1 MDEKIEERKGLTE
14 TYQKIC
20 EKIWNISR
28 NELYLSMRFLD
39 GILASLPYQLNKNT
53 FFVGTDGTFL
63 YYNPRFLMERYEWK
77 PVVVNR
83 AYLHMILHGI
93 FRHIWKRE
101 GKREEYWDTACD
113 IVVESMIDSMEYPA
127 VQALVSDIR
136 EELYEQLHQ
145 KYTVLTAEKVYEYLL
160 ENQISGKKFMKI
172 NAEFLVD
179 DHSFWYQERKNDQKQ
194 EEQEQQSREQNQ
206 DQEQREQDNNQSSN
220 QSSSQGKQEEW
231 KKLANQLKTNM
242 ETFKKQVGKQAG
254 TLVKALQ
261 VETREKQDFPSFL
274 KRFATLQ
281 EEIQV
286 DLDSFDYAFYYYGM
300 ELYGNMPLIEEVEY
314 RENHK
319 IQEFVIAI
327 DTSGSCSGQLVKD
340 FIKQTFSILKNT
352 ESFFQKICVHI
363 IQCDACIQEDI
374 EIVDQEKLDQYLEN
388 FEVKG
393 HGGTDYRP
401 VFQYVEQLKSEG
413 KLKKLK
419 GLLYFTDGYGIYPE
433 KRTSYDTVFVFPDN
447 FYYDQEVPPW
457 AIKLVYQMEHS

>member
-1 MDEKIEERKGLTE
+1 MDEKIKERQNVTE
-14 TYQKIC
+14 AYQKIC

-53 FFVGTDGTFL
+53 FFVGTDGTYL
-63 YYNPRFLMERYEWK
+63 YYNPRFFMERYEWK
-77 PVVVNR
+77 PVIVNR

-93 FRHIWKRE
+93 FRHIWKRD
-101 GKREEYWDTACD
+101 GKKEEYWDTACD
-113 IVVESMIDSMEYPA
+113 IVVESIIDSMEYPA
-127 VQALVSDIR
+127 VQALVSDTR
-136 EELYEQLHQ
+136 EELYEHLHQ
-145 KYTVLTAEKVYEYLL
+145 KYIVLTAEKVYEYLL

-179 DHSFWYQERKNDQKQ
+179 DHSFWYQEQKNDQKQ
-194 EEQEQQSREQNQ
+194 EEQEQQSKEQNQ
-206 DQEQREQDNNQSSN
+206 DQEQREQDNNQSSDK
-220 QSSSQGKQEEW
+220 SSSQGKQDEW
-231 KKLANQLKTNM
+231 KKLTKQLKTNM

-281 EEIQV
+281 EEMQV
-286 DLDSFDYAFYYYGM
+286 DLDSFDYGFYYYGM

-340 FIKQTFSILKNT
+340 FIKQTFSILKDT

-363 IQCDACIQEDI
+363 IQCDANIQEDM
-374 EIVDQEKLDQYLEN
+374 EIVDQGQLAQYLEN

-401 VFQYVEQLKSEG
+401 VFQYVEQLQTEG

-419 GLLYFTDGYGIYPE
+419 GLLYFTDGYGVYPE
-433 KRTSYDTVFVFPDN
+433 KRTSYDTVFVFPDD